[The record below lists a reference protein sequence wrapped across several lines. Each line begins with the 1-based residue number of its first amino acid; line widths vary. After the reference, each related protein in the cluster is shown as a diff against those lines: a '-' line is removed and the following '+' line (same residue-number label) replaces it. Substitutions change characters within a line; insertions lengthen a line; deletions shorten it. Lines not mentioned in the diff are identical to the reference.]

1 MTESAKNIRFDDPQ
15 VQRFLTE
22 GFIRNV
28 LKDQV
33 REGVF
38 KPGEYIL
45 FHRSE
50 IIVAS
55 HTKSIIDD
63 AQKLL
68 KGPSDIIFIDKHKIV
83 INPVEEEKQY

>member
-1 MTESAKNIRFDDPQ
+1 MTENVKKFRLDDPK
-15 VQRFLTE
+15 VQRSLTE
-22 GFIRNV
+22 GFIKNV

-33 REGVF
+33 KEGVF

-45 FHRSE
+45 FHHSE

-55 HTKSIIDD
+55 HTKNVIED

-68 KGPSDIIFIDKHKIV
+68 KGPSDIILIGKHKIV
-83 INPVEEEKQY
+83 INPETQEEQH